1 MTLSK
6 QLLLLVSLI
15 FLAIFAV
22 NFITSINNIRE
33 YLQVESE
40 IHAQDTATSMGLSL
54 SPYILEE
61 NDPILETMVNTIF
74 DRGYYHEIL
83 LENRKGKELVRKT
96 NPKSFAEVPE
106 WFTSLLPMKTAT
118 AESEIDAG
126 WVPGG
131 KIYVTIHPGFGYLK
145 LWEQAKRSLTYSAIA
160 FAVSVLLL
168 VLMLRW
174 VLSPLSRI
182 NKLARNIAEGKFETI
197 DNLPWTTEIRN
208 VAVSMN
214 LMSGKLEKVI
224 SNLNSRLEET
234 GKRLR
239 VDELTGL
246 ETRTTF
252 ETEMKERFI
261 SKGKGYIFLIRI
273 ADLGGF
279 ASTHTAAQVDGFI
292 REFVETLRQGVAETG
307 HNAECLYRI
316 VGAEFVL
323 IADCADQAAA
333 EALCQKVLSNMEKLG
348 ASYNKPEVAH
358 MGGVAF
364 DPHGTTAA
372 MVAAATEA
380 YEKALLIGANS
391 FAINQDSG
399 NARDLD
405 QWKAL
410 VSRVIKEGSI
420 DIEYAAKAY
429 SLADGRTDEL
439 LLEEAMSTVRDE
451 SGLTL
456 PIGTFVSVAET
467 LGEIVTFDMFV
478 VRKVMEQV
486 RSRNV
491 SHKVAINLS
500 FTTLTNNNFRAE
512 LYKLL
517 QDNSDIAR
525 HLVFSIT
532 AYAATKDLKAF
543 ASFIDFAHRCGSQ
556 VILKRF
562 ESRFIS
568 LDAIKEYRL
577 DYIRLAR
584 AYTEQISSDP
594 EKRSWVEALKE
605 LGELLNIQIIA
616 EAVETDADYQ
626 TVKDIGITAA
636 SR

>member
-6 QLLLLVSLI
+6 QLLLLISLI
-15 FLAIFAV
+15 FLAIFSV
-22 NFITSINNIRE
+22 NYITSINNIRE

-40 IHAQDTATSMGLSL
+40 VHAQDTATSMGLSL
-54 SPYILEE
+54 SPYILDET
-61 NDPILETMVNTIF
+61 DPILETMVNTIF
-74 DRGYYHEIL
+74 DRGYYLEIL
-83 LENRKGKELVRKT
+83 LESNKGKELVRKT

-106 WFTSLLPMKTAT
+106 WFTNLLPMTTAT
-118 AESEIDAG
+118 AQSDIDAG
-126 WVPGG
+126 WIPGG
-131 KIYVTIHPGFGYLK
+131 TIYVTIHPGFGYLK
-145 LWEQAKRSLTYSAIA
+145 LWQQAKRSLAYSAIA

-168 VLMLRW
+168 IIMLRW

-182 NKLARNIAEGKFETI
+182 SKQARNIADGKFETI
-197 DNLPWTTEIRN
+197 DNLPWTTEIRY
-208 VAVSMN
+208 VAESMN
-214 LMSGKLEKVI
+214 LMSGKIEKVI
-224 SNLNSRLEET
+224 TNLNSRLEET

-239 VDELTGL
+239 VDDLTGL
-246 ETRTTF
+246 ETRSTF

-261 SKGKGYIFLIRI
+261 SRGQGHIFLVRI

-279 ASTHTAAQVDGFI
+279 ASTRSSGQVDDFI
-292 REFVETLRQGVAETG
+292 REFVDAVRHGLTDAGVSG
-307 HNAECLYRI
+307 DCLYRI
-316 VGAEFVL
+316 VGAEFIL

-333 EALCQKVLSNMEKLG
+333 EGLCQKILARMEQLG
-348 ASYNKPEVAH
+348 SRYDKADVAH

-364 DPHGTTAA
+364 DPHSTTAA

-399 NARDLD
+399 NARGLD
-405 QWKAL
+405 EWKAL
-410 VSRVIKEGSI
+410 VSKVISERRI
-420 DIEYAAKAY
+420 EIEYAQQAY
-429 SLADGRTDEL
+429 SLADGSTDQL
-439 LLEEAMSTVRDE
+439 VLEEAMSSVQDDN
-451 SGLTL
+451 GQAL

-478 VRKVMEQV
+478 VRTVLEQI
-486 RSRNV
+486 RSRQIQ
-491 SHKVAINLS
+491 HRVAVNLS
-500 FTTLTNNNFRAE
+500 FTTLSNNNFRSE
-512 LYKLL
+512 LYRLL
-517 QDNSDIAR
+517 QDNADIAGN
-525 HLVFSIT
+525 LVFSIT
-532 AYAATKDLKAF
+532 AYAATKDLTAF
-543 ASFIDFAHRCGSQ
+543 KSFIDFAHRSGAK

-568 LDAIKEYRL
+568 LDTIKEYQL

-584 AYTEQISSDP
+584 AYTEQISRDP

-605 LGELLNIQIIA
+605 LGELLNIEIVA

-626 TVKDIGITAA
+626 TVKEIGITAA